1 MLKKLPALLLESDM
15 LVTAFHCACA
25 GLHVQH
31 REANRSVVSFFE
43 NLVGISN
50 SQHARAHA
58 SPAGAH
64 ALMTLLTEHGA
75 QLVHAMV
82 FAATPNPDP
91 DLSPNPSL
99 GSNPNPNPNPNP
111 KPSPNP

>member
-43 NLVGISN
+43 NLVGISG
-50 SQHARAHA
+50 SQV
-58 SPAGAH
+58 G
-64 ALMTLLTEHGA
+64 
-75 QLVHAMV
+75 
-82 FAATPNPDP
+82 
-91 DLSPNPSL
+91 
-99 GSNPNPNPNPNP
+99 
-111 KPSPNP
+111 